1 MLAMCHG
8 RHRIIHKAHR
18 QQVMKGAVASQIV
31 KDTHIIAIWRPVG
44 DPVVQC
50 LRQRYGSKPPIKA
63 QNHAVKVQSLPGA

>member
-1 MLAMCHG
+1 M
-8 RHRIIHKAHR
+8 
-18 QQVMKGAVASQIV
+18 ASQIV